1 MRLLVVGGHTR
12 NIGKTALVV
21 DLLRAFPEAAW
32 TAVKITQ
39 YGHGLCT
46 REGEPCGCAPDEH
59 TFALDEE
66 QDSRSGTDT
75 SRFLAAGAAHALWLR
90 TKQGRLAEALP
101 LLRQALERHAGAEG
115 NVILESNTLLQFLR
129 PQLYIVVLDPTRE
142 DFKDSARLHLDR
154 ANAVVIRQPAPP
166 LDDTGSSPARKIWG
180 KGVPERLID
189 RVSQFYQPLGDPL
202 PQALLESVR
211 GHFLPS
217 ERVSTRNNSYL
228 PS

>member
-66 QDSRSGTDT
+66 QDPSSGTDT

-90 TKQGRLAEALP
+90 TKQGHLAEALP
-101 LLRQALERHAGAEG
+101 MLREALERYAGAEG

-142 DFKDSARLHLDR
+142 DFKDSARLYLDR
-154 ANAVVIRQPAPP
+154 ANAFVFRQPASL
-166 LDDTGSSPARKIWG
+166 LDDTGTSLGRKVWG
-180 KGVPERLID
+180 KGVPERLIE
-189 RVSQFYQPLGDPL
+189 RISQFHQPLGDPL
-202 PQALLESVR
+202 PHALLEWVR
-211 GHFLPS
+211 GHFFTS
-217 ERVSTRNNSYL
+217 EAVSMRNNSYL